1 MIHKQT
7 SLNHIHFSG
16 ICGTAM
22 GSLAVLLKKRGYH
35 ITGSD
40 QNVYPPM
47 SDFLREHSIQVR
59 EGFSLANLEP
69 QPDLVV
75 LGNALSRG
83 NPEVEAALAQRIP
96 YISMAELL
104 KEFFIRGRTSLVVTG
119 THGKTTTTSLLAW
132 TFANAGMNPGFLI
145 GGTVSYTH
153 LTLPTSDLV

>member
-7 SLNHIHFSG
+7 SLNHIHFGG

-69 QPDLVV
+69 QPDL
-75 LGNALSRG
+75 LSWAMRS
-83 NPEVEAALAQRIP
+83 R
-96 YISMAELL
+96 
-104 KEFFIRGRTSLVVTG
+104 VVTQKLRRPW
-119 THGKTTTTSLLAW
+119 H
-132 TFANAGMNPGFLI
+132 NVFLI
-145 GGTVSYTH
+145 FQWQNC
-153 LTLPTSDLV
+153 

>member
-1 MIHKQT
+1 
-7 SLNHIHFSG
+7 
-16 ICGTAM
+16 M

-47 SDFLREHSIQVR
+47 SDFLREHSNQAR

-83 NPEVEAALAQRIP
+83 NPEVEAALAQRIT
-96 YISMAELL
+96 YI
-104 KEFFIRGRTSLVVTG
+104 
-119 THGKTTTTSLLAW
+119 
-132 TFANAGMNPGFLI
+132 
-145 GGTVSYTH
+145 
-153 LTLPTSDLV
+153 